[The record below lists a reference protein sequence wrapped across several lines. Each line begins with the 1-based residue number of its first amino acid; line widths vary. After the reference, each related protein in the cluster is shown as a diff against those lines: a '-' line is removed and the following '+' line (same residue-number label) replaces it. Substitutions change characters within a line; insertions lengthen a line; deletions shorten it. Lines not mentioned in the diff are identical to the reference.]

1 TTTSRPLPKKRE
13 ASPPPPEDQIPAK
26 KKRKSSVNSDHGSY
40 IKSPTTVMKKLKKTL
55 KKKNNKIRS
64 LSAKNLRKEK
74 TIKGLVK
81 KLEEI
86 KALSEEQSQHLMSNF
101 GHMTKDIF
109 TNEQKNEGNSTG
121 SRYSEQI
128 KQFAISLHFYS
139 AKAYKFVRKSL
150 HLPHPSTIRSWAS
163 SIECEPGFLSN
174 VIEHLQNTLE
184 DDNKD
189 CIILVDEMSIKKEVL
204 WDAKKQKFAGN
215 TDYGPILA
223 EDQDTIAHNALVVM
237 AVGLQKPWSYPIAY
251 FLVNHMDSK
260 MQAQIIKESINLLTD
275 AGLDVHAVTFD
286 GCSKNLA
293 TARRLGCKIDSF
305 DGSFQHPTRPGKT
318 LYVILDICHMLKLA
332 RNALGDKE
340 IFYTSGGETIS
351 WYYIKE
357 LFNVQQSDILHL
369 GNKLK
374 NVHIKWHNQK
384 MKVAV
389 AAQTLSSSVAAGMIY
404 LRNLNVKQFEKC
416 EQTAEFIQNI
426 NDIFDILNT
435 KSKFG
440 KRFKSP
446 LTLENYAEL
455 RAHLLDIISYLKKLK
470 DVDGTKLVDGPRK
483 TFILGFAVSA
493 NSILA
498 IAKNLLSREHNN
510 FKYVL
515 TYRFSQ
521 DQIEMFFSKIRGRFG
536 WNNNPNA
543 LQFKW
548 ALRALLQKNQIA
560 ASEKANCAVIEE
572 EKMDEEMHHVDH
584 NIIMSLTCST
594 IWRDDV
600 LAYIAGYIVKKIT
613 VCIKCPECAIALV
626 AIDKSQAEV
635 PVPDDHSYRSNSKP
649 ESQSLITI
657 KSYGKLIT
665 LSPSVVKVVKAT
677 DRNLRQL
684 VGDWTSVTKTADVKA
699 SCFQNLQQHSRES
712 HLLDEQFRDDHITI
726 IIKKIVDLY
735 INIFVHRFGKVYS
748 DRVVREGNS
757 SRRPKL
763 NKLILFGND

>member
-1 TTTSRPLPKKRE
+1 
-13 ASPPPPEDQIPAK
+13 
-26 KKRKSSVNSDHGSY
+26 
-40 IKSPTTVMKKLKKTL
+40 
-55 KKKNNKIRS
+55 
-64 LSAKNLRKEK
+64 
-74 TIKGLVK
+74 
-81 KLEEI
+81 
-86 KALSEEQSQHLMSNF
+86 MSNF
-101 GHMTKDIF
+101 GHFDLF
-109 TNEQKNEGNSTG
+109 TNEQKNEANSTG

-139 AKAYKFVRKSL
+139 AKAYNFVRKSL
-150 HLPHPSTIRSWAS
+150 HFPHPSTIRSWAS

-389 AAQTLSSSVAAGMIY
+389 AAQTLSSSVAADMIY

-440 KRFKSP
+440 KRFKIP

-635 PVPDDHSYRSNSKP
+635 PVLDDHSYSSNSKP

-665 LSPSVVKVVKAT
+665 PSPSVVKVVKAT
-677 DRNLRQL
+677 DRNPRE
-684 VGDWTSVTKTADVKA
+684 KKHPKN
-699 SCFQNLQQHSRES
+699 QNLYFLQHFVSNCSTDHVMIFRQ
-712 HLLDEQFRDDHITI
+712 HLAIDYFVFIELKLYKYSSKTFTPVSSSQKKVVKRDR
-726 IIKKIVDLY
+726 KQ
-735 INIFVHRFGKVYS
+735 
-748 DRVVREGNS
+748 
-757 SRRPKL
+757 
-763 NKLILFGND
+763 